1 MDPESK
7 WKMATIENSELREM
21 GNAADLL
28 LAEPLLA
35 ADPGPPQDP
44 LQQVHTNDSPMGV
57 RNGHYEIFWGTLH
70 PSVALRFRLPFG
82 GIPPY
87 RGRKSVSRPSVAAQV
102 RISRSGRPAKPTS
115 MTLRASICGAARRNR
130 GGCDDRHPHRR
141 AVAPLSRA
149 CRLRGSQSGSEVGV
163 SRPSTL
169 PQARNFRVVAG
180 ELGVDLGAVSQVV
193 GNHPVDLLEG

>member
-21 GNAADLL
+21 GNDADLL

-87 RGRKSVSRPSVAAQV
+87 RGRKSVRLAQSAAVEASQMRIKSAIARPIGTSCG
-102 RISRSGRPAKPTS
+102 INTTPAEP
-115 MTLRASICGAARRNR
+115 
-130 GGCDDRHPHRR
+130 
-141 AVAPLSRA
+141 
-149 CRLRGSQSGSEVGV
+149 
-163 SRPSTL
+163 
-169 PQARNFRVVAG
+169 
-180 ELGVDLGAVSQVV
+180 
-193 GNHPVDLLEG
+193 